1 MSRLFYVLYI
11 ALGGAALAIQSPVNS
26 GLGRRLGVFEGGLW
40 SFATGALLML
50 ILVLLFGKGNF
61 FEFTEVPKWQLLG
74 GILGVIG
81 VTAMIV
87 TAPQLG
93 VGLATVCLLFGQITV
108 AIIIDSFGLFGIEQ
122 VPFDW
127 NRLIGL
133 ILMLAGVFFVYRS
146 KFGV

>member
-1 MSRLFYVLYI
+1 MSRLFYIMYI
-11 ALGGAALAIQSPVNS
+11 VLGGAALAVQSPVNS
-26 GLGRRLGVFEGGLW
+26 GLGRRLGVLEGGLW

-50 ILVLLFGKGNF
+50 LLVLLFGKGNF
-61 FEFTEVPKWQLLG
+61 FAFTEVPKWQLLG

-108 AIIIDSFGLFGIEQ
+108 AIIIDSCGLFGIEQ

-127 NRLIGL
+127 NRMIGL
-133 ILMLAGVFFVYRS
+133 LLMLAGVFFVYRS